1 MKRFVALML
10 AIVLIVVFS
19 ISAYAADSKLKY
31 IQTASASINVGT
43 LSAKVKTNV
52 VGISSVT
59 KIKIKME
66 LQKESSGVYS
76 TVKTW
81 ENTYNSNSAS
91 MEESKL
97 ISLTGNYRLKSTI
110 TAYTS
115 TDQETKTIYAY

>member
-59 KIKIKME
+59 RIKIKME